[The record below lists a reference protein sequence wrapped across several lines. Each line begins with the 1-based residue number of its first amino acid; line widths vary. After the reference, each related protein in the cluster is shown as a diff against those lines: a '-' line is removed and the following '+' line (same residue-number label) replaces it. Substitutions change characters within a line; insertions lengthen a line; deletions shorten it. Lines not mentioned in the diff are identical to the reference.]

1 MSLPLAFESE
11 VVAHHVRVQ
20 GYVPNLN
27 GKPRFDGV
35 YLANA

>member
-11 VVAHHVRVQ
+11 VVVHHTKVR

-35 YLANA
+35 YLDSA